1 VEFDGLTDDWT
12 VWTAEQRRAVLV
24 YRPDEFDSGA
34 YPAACLPTIY
44 VTKGQ
49 RGRRPGRPTA
59 SADTDW
65 YVTLYLEPDV
75 SDTQHRHTDR
85 EAARRRALDIAER
98 FATGRLDYRAL
109 YQVPRPA
116 YLDRLDELTGREHT
130 T

>member
-1 VEFDGLTDDWT
+1 VAFDDLVDGWE

-44 VTKGQ
+44 VTKGK
-49 RGRRPGRPTA
+49 RGRRPGRNTPTA
-59 SADTDW
+59 DADW

-75 SDTQHRHTDR
+75 SDTRHRHADR
-85 EAARRRALDIAER
+85 EEAHRRALDIAER
-98 FATGRLDYRAL
+98 FAAGQVDYRAL

-116 YLDRLDELTGREHT
+116 YLDRLDELTGR
-130 T
+130 